1 MTTFNPQEYWENRLK
16 KSFNLHGVGDIGLG
30 VNYNNA
36 LYEVRKFAFHKLM
49 KRLKINFTDKKVMD
63 IGSGT
68 GFYIERWKELNVE
81 SIHGTD
87 ITNVVVENLGKQFSE
102 HTFSQLDIGEK
113 MDNSLPQ
120 YDFISAF
127 DVLFHIVDDTRFEQA
142 INNIHGLL
150 NKGGYFVISDN
161 FIHSETKR
169 IEHQVIRSYDY
180 LTKTIETA
188 GFKLIKTI
196 PMFVLMN
203 DPVDTKNRFIKKIF
217 WMISKNVRKGETM
230 GKLIGSVM
238 MPIEKLLISLK
249 SESPA
254 TEIKLYQK
262 I

>member
-1 MTTFNPQEYWENRLK
+1 MSTFNPKEYWENRLQ

-49 KRLKINFTDKKVMD
+49 KSLKIDFSTKKVMD

-68 GFYIERWKELNVE
+68 GFYIERWKELNVK

-87 ITNVVVENLGKQFSE
+87 ITGVVVENLGKQFPE

-113 MDNSLPQ
+113 MDNPASQ

-127 DVLFHIVDDTRFEQA
+127 DVLFHIVDDARFEQA
-142 INNIHGLL
+142 IKNIHGLL
-150 NKGGYFVISDN
+150 NDKGYFVISDN
-161 FIHSETKR
+161 FVHGKTIR
-169 IEHQVIRSYDY
+169 LEHQVSRSHEYM
-180 LTKTIETA
+180 TSTIEKT
-188 GFKLIKTI
+188 GFKHVKTI

-203 DPVDTKNRFIKKIF
+203 DPVDTNNRIIKKIF
-217 WMISKNVRKGETM
+217 WTITKNVRKGEKM
-230 GKLIGSVM
+230 GRLIGDLITPV
-238 MPIEKLLISLK
+238 EKFLISLK
-249 SESPA
+249 TESPS
-254 TEIKLYQK
+254 TEIKVFQK

>member
-1 MTTFNPQEYWENRLK
+1 MTTFNPQAYWENRLQ

-36 LYEVRKFAFHKLM
+36 LYAVRKFAFHKLM

-68 GFYIERWKELNVE
+68 GFYIERWKELNVK

-102 HTFSQLDIGEK
+102 HTFGQLDIGEK
-113 MDNSLPQ
+113 MDNPLPQ

-127 DVLFHIVDDTRFEQA
+127 DVLFHIVEDTRFEQA
-142 INNIHGLL
+142 IKNIHGLL
-150 NKGGYFVISDN
+150 NDKGYFVISDN
-161 FIHSETKR
+161 FVHGETKR
-169 IEHQVIRSYDY
+169 LEHQVSRSHEYM
-180 LTKTIETA
+180 TETIVKS
-188 GFKLIKTI
+188 GFKHVKTI

-203 DPVDTKNRFIKKIF
+203 DPVDTKNRFIKKLF
-217 WMISKNVRKGETM
+217 WIITRNVRKGEKI
-230 GKLIGSVM
+230 GKLIGNLIT
-238 MPIEKLLISLK
+238 PIEKFLISVK
-249 SESPA
+249 TESPS
-254 TEIKLYQK
+254 TEIKVFQK

>member
-1 MTTFNPQEYWENRLK
+1 MTNFNPQEYWEKRLE
-16 KSFNLHGVGDIGLG
+16 KSFDLHGVGDIGLG
-30 VNYNNA
+30 VNYNNC
-36 LYEVRKFAFHKLM
+36 LYKIRKFAFHKLM
-49 KRLKINFTDKKVMD
+49 KCLKVNFSEIAVMD
-63 IGSGT
+63 ICSGT
-68 GFYIERWKELNVE
+68 GFYIERWKELKVE

-87 ITNVVVENLGKQFSE
+87 ITNVVITNLSKQFSDA
-102 HTFSQLDIGEK
+102 TFSQLDIGEK
-113 MDNSLPQ
+113 IEKLTPT

-127 DVLFHIVDDTRFEQA
+127 DVLFHIVDDARFEQA

-161 FIHSETKR
+161 FIHSETQR
-169 IEHQVIRSYDY
+169 IEHQVIRAHDY
-180 LTKTIETA
+180 MISTIEKT
-188 GFKLIKTI
+188 GFKHIKTI

-217 WMISKNVRKGETM
+217 WIISKNVRKGETM